1 MADKPKKPKKI
12 KDLKARLGR
21 TIAPNTGKGAVVA
34 PPGAGGARPGAGG
47 DGGVVPPPGGGV
59 VPPPGGGV
67 VAPPSAAPGA
77 PGGLVAPPFGKK
89 AEEAKKAAAAAA
101 ADPFASAP
109 AQPSAGPKE
118 IRLVLDDSAVS
129 DSEVGREKKGKTF
142 ILLGLGVA
150 LGLLLGYFLG
160 GLNDR
165 RSLHNTAVRDGKALY
180 EAVQEASDKLNDVN
194 AKVREAAQAAGGS
207 PGNPPAV
214 AYDVIEHIAAI
225 EKPFGAGTFARKHYS
240 LFEPQTVDALFDYYN
255 KVNVIWD
262 HIERLRGMT
271 AGAARREELDAAAR
285 ASAETR
291 STLTGCV
298 PAVVE
303 DRFVCSLVYLRIPEE
318 GEPGKVMARTS
329 RTSRR
334 EAELTVYTGQ
344 DLSDNPSQYVI
355 LVNTDQSHGVL
366 GEAATLFNDYV
377 RQLTALA
384 AELQA
389 AVEVQGRLETS
400 LGQVASNEEL
410 FTF

>member
-34 PPGAGGARPGAGG
+34 PPGAAGAKPAAPSGGGG
-47 DGGVVPPPGGGV
+47 GGVVPPPGGGV
-59 VPPPGGGV
+59 VPPPSGG
-67 VAPPSAAPGA
+67 PGA

-101 ADPFASAP
+101 ADPFASSP

-118 IRLVLDDSAVS
+118 VRLVLDDSAVA

-150 LGLLLGYFLG
+150 LGLLLGYFVG

-180 EAVQEASDKLNDVN
+180 EAVQEASDKLNEVQ
-194 AKVREAAQAAGGS
+194 AQVRTAVEAARGGPGEPAA
-207 PGNPPAV
+207 V
-214 AYDVIEHIAAI
+214 DYDAMEAINRI
-225 EKPFGAGTFARKHYS
+225 EKPFTAGTFARKHYS

-262 HIERLRGMT
+262 HIARVSGMT
-271 AGAARREELDAAAR
+271 SGDERRAQLNEAAESAQNAGQMIGCIPQVADNRFQCSLGFITIPEGSEGAVQVRARRTAR
-285 ASAETR
+285 QHVEK
-291 STLTGCV
+291 TL
-298 PAVVE
+298 
-303 DRFVCSLVYLRIPEE
+303 
-318 GEPGKVMARTS
+318 
-329 RTSRR
+329 
-334 EAELTVYTGQ
+334 YTGQ
-344 DLSDNPSQYVI
+344 DLSEEPEQYVI
-355 LVNTDQSHGVL
+355 LINNQQSMGVL
-366 GEAATLFNDYV
+366 GEQASLFADYV
-377 RQLTALA
+377 HQLGQLNT
-384 AELQA
+384 EIQA

-400 LGQVASNEEL
+400 LGQIASNEEL